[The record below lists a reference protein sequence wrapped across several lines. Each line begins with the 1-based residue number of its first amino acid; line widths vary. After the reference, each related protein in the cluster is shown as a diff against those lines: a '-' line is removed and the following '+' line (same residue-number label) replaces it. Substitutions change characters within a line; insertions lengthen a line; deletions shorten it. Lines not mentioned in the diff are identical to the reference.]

1 MMMTGRVEDQAARRE
16 DTLVV
21 LRHCAGQAYIAF
33 SCVVMGMCRIGRA
46 RGEQDKAQDR
56 LIRDDWTGRTR
67 KLSIGVVLLKAL
79 WHPIISVPPAQLRR
93 DRGDCVDQAAMA
105 FPPALIQR
113 AAKVD
118 RDRLL
123 LWQSNTSG
131 GDALMI
137 LDIASRVVRWCERTF
152 ELPPDG
158 DAR

>member
-1 MMMTGRVEDQAARRE
+1 MLMTGRVEDQAARRE

-33 SCVVMGMCRIGRA
+33 SDVVMGMCRIGRA

-56 LIRDDWTGRTR
+56 LIRDDWTGRAR
-67 KLSIGVVLLKAL
+67 KISIGVVLLKAL

-123 LWQSNTSG
+123 FW
-131 GDALMI
+131 
-137 LDIASRVVRWCERTF
+137 RVKH
-152 ELPPDG
+152 
-158 DAR
+158 